1 MKPISPRPISI
12 VIAAMGGEG
21 GGVLTDWLVQAATT
35 EGFAVQSTSIPGVA
49 QRTGATTYYV
59 EIYPVPLAQ
68 LGGQRPVLALAP
80 SVGDV
85 DLVVAT
91 ELMEAARTVARGY
104 SDPAR
109 TRLIAS
115 THRVY
120 AVAEK
125 TAMGD
130 GRADSEKLMR
140 VIEAGAKTR
149 LLFDMEAV
157 AKAAGCV
164 INSVLLGA
172 IAGSGV
178 LPMSPEVFEAGIRAA
193 GKSVDSNLRG
203 FQAGLAAARGD
214 VPAVT
219 QPSFKRAQPET
230 PAALALVARA
240 HGELP
245 EPARAAAE
253 EGVRRLARY
262 QDSRYSQ
269 LYLERLA
276 PIAAAERD
284 AGGDGSLTRAVARH
298 LAVRMSFED
307 VIRVAQLKTDPARL
321 NRIRAEIGAA
331 PGQPV
336 VVKDFLKPGIEEICG
351 LLPGVLARPILAVSR
366 RKGWTETAYWGR
378 EVSSSGIL
386 GFSALW
392 LMARLRGWRR
402 FSHRFHD
409 EQRSIEIW
417 LDAVT
422 KAIALSPL
430 LGLEVAECAR
440 LVKGYGE
447 TWRRGEA
454 SFRAIHDGLITPALS
469 GSWPV
474 GFAVDAIANA
484 RAAALADPE
493 GDRLAKTLAAVQ
505 EKAAA

>member
-1 MKPISPRPISI
+1 MKPICI

-21 GGVLTDWLVQAATT
+21 GGVLTDWLVQAAIE
-35 EGFAVQSTSIPGVA
+35 EGLAVQSTSVPGVA

-59 EIYPVPLAQ
+59 EIYPTPLAQ
-68 LGGQRPVLALAP
+68 LGGKRPILALAP
-80 SVGDV
+80 SVGEV

-91 ELMEAARTVARGY
+91 ELMEAARTVSRGY
-104 SDPAR
+104 SNPQR

-125 TAMGD
+125 IVMGD
-130 GRADSEKLMR
+130 GRADSDKLMQ
-140 VIEAGAKTR
+140 VVEAGSKTR
-149 LLFDMEAV
+149 LLFDMEQA
-157 AKAAGCV
+157 AKTAGCV

-172 IAGSGV
+172 MAGSGI
-178 LPMSPEVFEAGIRAA
+178 LPIKPETFEAGIRAA
-193 GKSVDSNLRG
+193 GKAVDSNLRG
-203 FQAGLAAARGD
+203 FQAGLAAARGEI
-214 VPAVT
+214 PAQT
-219 QPSFKRAQPET
+219 QPSHKRPQPESST
-230 PAALALVARA
+230 ALALVARA
-240 HGELP
+240 HSELP
-245 EPARAAAE
+245 EPARASAE
-253 EGVRRLARY
+253 EGVKRLAAY
-262 QDSRYSQ
+262 QDTRYAQ

-284 AGGDGSLTRAVARH
+284 AGGNGSLTRIVARH

-307 VIRVAQLKTDPARL
+307 VIRVAQLKTDPARFE
-321 NRIRAEIGAA
+321 RIRAEIGAA

-336 VVKDFLKPGIEEICG
+336 VIKDFLKPGIEEICG
-351 LLPGVLARPILAVSR
+351 TLPSVLARPILALAR
-366 RKGWTETAYWGR
+366 RRGWIDTAYLGQ
-378 EVSSSGIL
+378 EVTSSGIL
-386 GFSALW
+386 GFTGLW
-392 LMARLRGWRR
+392 LMARLKGWRR
-402 FSHRFHD
+402 FSHRFHE
-409 EQRSIEIW
+409 EQHALESW

-422 KAIALSPL
+422 KATIISPL

-454 SFRAIHDGLITPALS
+454 NYCQIHDRVIVPALT
-469 GSWPV
+469 GIWPT

-493 GDRLAKTLAAVQ
+493 GDRLTITLHSIL